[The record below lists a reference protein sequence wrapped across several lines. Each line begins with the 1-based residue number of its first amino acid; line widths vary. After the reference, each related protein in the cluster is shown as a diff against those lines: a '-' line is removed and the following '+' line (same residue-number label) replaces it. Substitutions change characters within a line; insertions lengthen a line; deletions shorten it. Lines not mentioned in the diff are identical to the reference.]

1 MVLMTKIENNV
12 QAYYKNI
19 RNRLYDYI
27 KSDYFAN
34 SETLLLYA
42 DDILGE
48 KNPSNINIA
57 REPYIETSSSYKKE
71 KDGIMKSDIDQG
83 LKNILL
89 KLIEKNVGFYSSPFT
104 HQVKALTS
112 ALEGK
117 DILVSTGTGSG
128 KTECF
133 LWPIISNE
141 ILEALY
147 KPEEFEMEAV
157 RTLIIYPMNALVSDQ
172 LARFR
177 KTLGSKAFSDI
188 FQSETKS
195 NRLPHFGM
203 YTGRTPYP
211 GDNALETNKKLAD
224 SFRKQYLIEDGI
236 STEKIEEQKK
246 RIEGYKK
253 INKFPARYNGEEG
266 IEKFISNLENNDHT
280 PGPKDVEYITRFEMQ
295 DHTPDILITNYSMLE
310 YMLMR
315 QREAKIWA
323 NTKKWLNASKE
334 NKLLIVLDEAHMYR
348 GSSGGEISLLLD
360 RLLSRLG
367 IGIDKVQFILTTA
380 SMPNNADESI
390 KEFFNNLTGKDYEK
404 CEVLLGEKE
413 DIKTKSKFPLN
424 GQLLS
429 TINTSQV
436 REYEIVER
444 IKEFAEKIFKSFPEN
459 IDNSKDAQAWLYDN
473 LPSYE
478 GYLKLYELCRN
489 GAKSYSDIKKSLFGD
504 SEYGEKALDA
514 LLVIVSLAKKNEEIL
529 FPVRLHM
536 FLRGIQGL
544 YACSN
549 PQCNARH
556 YSEKEKIP
564 LGKITS
570 VPRARC
576 ECGGRVYELL
586 NHLKCGGLY
595 LKVYTKM
602 SDNEDFCY
610 VFPNEGL
617 GGSSEELTEIHLYIR
632 PDGYIGSEKDNVG
645 YLDPITGKLYLDND
659 GYDENLLTV
668 LYSEKDKETGK
679 YIFSKCPKCEKPMP
693 YKKPGNFATKGNIP
707 FYNLTKAQFELQ
719 TPKSTL
725 INEGKKVLLFS
736 DSRQNA
742 ARLALDLSKSSDNDA
757 FRKALILAATIA
769 EKEKKE
775 ISLSQLYNYFI
786 RVCYEK
792 NLSFFSGISKEIFD
806 KSIRKIKRILNKN
819 KSIEE
824 LNELAR
830 PDDYYEQLLML
841 FTESPRSIQDFGIG
855 ILSPLDKNLDDCIDD
870 LIDDYDIDIP
880 KDKLKKVLVLLFSM
894 LMDSSAALGI
904 EIDNSIRKKL
914 PGRQKDQNFG
924 VSPDFY
930 NSLNKKFKDLM
941 KSELNLEEEQL
952 KCFFKVIRDEFFEG
966 SSNGRL
972 YIPLYKV
979 KLELLNEDSHLYR
992 CEKCGKISPYLLNG
1006 NCGNCFNSKKVHEIT
1021 QENLSRFDFW
1031 RKPVEKAL
1039 NNEKI
1044 QKITTEEHTA
1054 QLSHKDTTSE
1064 LMSKTEDYEIR
1075 FQDIDV
1081 GENGEN
1087 SIDVLSC
1094 TTTMEV
1100 GIDIGALTAV
1110 GLRNVP
1116 PMRENYQQRAGRAGR
1131 KNSGISTIVTY
1142 SSGGVHDS
1150 YYFEHPDEMISGQ
1163 PRKPWIDRNNPK
1175 IQQRHFNMKALNSFM
1190 DSNEMKVK
1198 YDSILDVGIITFCKE
1213 YGSAF
1218 KAYIKNLDFPI
1229 NETIKFFDELCEKV
1243 LDPKKESEYYNG
1255 DKEVSAFD
1263 VFYEE
1268 GFIPSYSFPK
1278 NVVKFY
1284 VEENSD
1290 NSYKR
1295 GILHAPERDIAI
1307 AISEYAPGRY
1317 ITIDKSL
1324 YQSAGLYKVPRP
1336 NNYKNKAPA
1345 EYFFNSKDYIKNILV
1360 CTECNWFDD
1369 EDSIHKSC
1377 PYCGSPI
1384 EKHKMVKPWGFGPV
1398 NGVKSNNEDK
1408 NEERTYAENPFYS
1421 YVPKKSEVKK
1431 YKETKISYANLE
1443 DKKVLIVNMGKRK
1456 KGFNICRSCGGAEIA
1471 KDLQENQHKIYMPYI
1486 STTSCDHKVEN
1497 NLYLGYEFLTDMFM
1511 LDISYDSNKLVS
1523 IYDPEEKAILKSA
1536 ATSLHEALK
1545 KAISLTLDIDFNEV
1559 NGGWRFRSDKGGES
1573 HIEMYFYDK
1582 LSSGAGYS
1590 SLIGEESIMEEV
1602 LLRAKK
1608 VLSDCSCY
1616 RSCKNCL
1623 DNFYNQ
1629 RNHNYFNRFIGLEL
1643 FDYAVYGKYPSDFSK
1658 DEQNDYLKPL
1668 IKLIEESDLGFK
1680 KDVEFKVIPSL
1691 RKRKRNE
1698 KGVIYFNPI
1707 NLSDW
1712 LPNAFTEFSE
1722 K

>member
-1 MVLMTKIENNV
+1 MTKIENNV

-19 RNRLYDYI
+19 RDRLYDYI

-34 SETLLLYA
+34 SETLLLYTE
-42 DDILGE
+42 DILGE
-48 KNPSNINIA
+48 NNPSNINIA

-71 KDGIMKSDIDQG
+71 EDGIKKSNIDQG

-89 KLIEKNVGFYSSPFT
+89 KLIEKNVGFYSSPLT

-112 ALEGK
+112 ALKGK

-147 KPEEFEMEAV
+147 KPKEFEMEAV

-177 KTLGSKAFSDI
+177 KTLGSRDFSDI
-188 FQSETKS
+188 FQNETKS

-211 GDNALETNKKLAD
+211 GDNSPEKNKKLAD
-224 SFRKQYLIEDGI
+224 SFRKQYLLNNGNHPK
-236 STEKIEEQKK
+236 KIKDQKNK
-246 RIEGYKK
+246 IEGYKK
-253 INKFPARYNGEEG
+253 INKYPARYNEEEG
-266 IEKFISNLENNDHT
+266 LEKFISNLENNVHT

-315 QREAKIWA
+315 QREAKIWE

-334 NKLLIVLDEAHMYR
+334 NKLLIVIDEAHMYR
-348 GSSGGEISLLLD
+348 GSSGGEISLLID
-360 RLLSRLG
+360 RLLSRLE
-367 IGIDKVQFILTTA
+367 IKVDKVQFILTTA
-380 SMPNNADESI
+380 SMPTNSENSI
-390 KEFFNNLTGKDYEK
+390 RNFFNNLTGKDYDE
-404 CEVLLGEKE
+404 CEVLFGEKE
-413 DIKTKSKFPLN
+413 DIKTKTKFPLD

-436 REYEIVER
+436 SDDEILDR
-444 IKEFAEKIFKSFPEN
+444 IKEFAEKIFKGFPEN
-459 IDNSKDAQAWLYDN
+459 IDNSIAAQAWLYDN

-478 GYLKLYELCRN
+478 GYIKLYELCRN

-504 SEYGEKALDA
+504 SDYGEKALDA
-514 LLVIVSLAKKNEEIL
+514 LLVIVSLAEKNEEIL

-549 PQCNARH
+549 PDCKAKGKY

-570 VPRARC
+570 VARERC

-602 SDNEDFCY
+602 SDSEDFCY

-617 GGSSEELTEIHLYIR
+617 CGSSEDLTEMQLYIR
-632 PDGYIGSEKDNVG
+632 PDGYIANAGDNIG
-645 YLDPITGKLYLDND
+645 YLDPITGKLYLDNEYRE
-659 GYDENLLTV
+659 GNFLTV
-668 LYSEKDKETGK
+668 LYPKNDKETGK
-679 YIFSKCPKCEKPMP
+679 YVFSKCPKCNKQMP

-719 TPKSTL
+719 TPKSSL

-742 ARLALDLSKSSDNDA
+742 AKLALDLSKSSDNDA

-769 EKEKKE
+769 ENEKEE

-786 RVCYEK
+786 KVCYEK
-792 NLSFFSGISKEIFD
+792 DLSFFSGVSKEIFNN
-806 KSIRKIKRILNKN
+806 SLREIKRILKRN
-819 KSIEE
+819 KSI
-824 LNELAR
+824 NELDKERR
-830 PDDYYEQLLML
+830 PDDYYEQLLMI
-841 FTESPRSIQDFGIG
+841 FTESPRSVQDFGFG
-855 ILSPLDKNLDDCIDD
+855 ILSPLDASLDDCIDD
-870 LIDDYDIDIP
+870 LIDDYDINIP
-880 KDKLKKVLVLLFSM
+880 KNKLKKILVLLFSM
-894 LMDSSAALGI
+894 LMDSSAALGS
-904 EIDNSIRKKL
+904 EIDDSIRKKL
-914 PGRQKDQNFG
+914 PGRQNNQNFG
-924 VSPDFY
+924 VSSYFY
-930 NSLNKKFKDLM
+930 NSLNKNFIYLVQ
-941 KSELNLEEEQL
+941 SEINLEEEQL
-952 KCFFKVIRDEFFEG
+952 EHVFEKIKFRFFEQ
-966 SSNGRL
+966 SSDGRL
-972 YIPLYKV
+972 YIKLSAV
-979 KLELLNEDSHLYR
+979 KLELLSKDFNIYR

-1006 NCGNCFNSKKVHEIT
+1006 NCGNCFNSKKVYEIT
-1021 QENLSRFDFW
+1021 QEDLSRFDFW

-1081 GENGEN
+1081 GEKGEN

-1100 GIDIGALTAV
+1100 GIDIGSLTAV

-1142 SSGGVHDS
+1142 SSSGVHDS

-1190 DSNEMKVK
+1190 DSGDMKVK

-1218 KAYIKNLDFPI
+1218 KEYIKNLDFPI
-1229 NETIKFFDELCEKV
+1229 NETIKLFDQLCAKV
-1243 LDPKKESEYYNG
+1243 LDLEKKSEYLNG

-1290 NSYKR
+1290 NPYKR

-1384 EKHKMVKPWGFGPV
+1384 EKHRMVRPWGFGAV
-1398 NGVKSNNEDK
+1398 NGVENKIEDK

-1421 YVPKKSEVKK
+1421 YVPKISEVKK
-1431 YKETKISYANLE
+1431 YKGTRISYANLE
-1443 DKKVLIVNMGKRK
+1443 DKKVLIVNMGKKK
-1456 KGFNICRSCGGAEIA
+1456 KGFNICKSCGGAEIA
-1471 KDLQENQHKIYMPYI
+1471 KDIQDNKHNIYMPYI
-1486 STTSCDHKVEN
+1486 STTRCNHNIQN

-1511 LDISYDSNKLVS
+1511 LDISYDSKKLVS

-1602 LLRAKK
+1602 LLRTRK
-1608 VLSDCSCY
+1608 VLNDCTCH

-1658 DEQNDYLKPL
+1658 DEQKKYLEPL
-1668 IKLIEESDLGFK
+1668 NKLISESDLGFR
-1680 KDVEFKVIPSL
+1680 KDVKLEVIPSL

-1712 LPNAFTEFSE
+1712 LPNAFTEYFE